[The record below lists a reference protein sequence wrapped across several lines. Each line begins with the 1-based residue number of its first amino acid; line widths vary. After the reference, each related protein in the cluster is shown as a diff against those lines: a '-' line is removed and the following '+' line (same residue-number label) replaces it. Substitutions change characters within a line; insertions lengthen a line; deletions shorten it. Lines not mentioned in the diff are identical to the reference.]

1 MVLEHPFPQ
10 WLTITG
16 VRWPLLTPPPLRGAG
31 LQCKTLSARRGLRS
45 PSRGTS
51 ERIKRPRPPVRRHP
65 GAVSEPRILG
75 WAGEPAQAQQ
85 ETPQAGPAGLGEQCL
100 GRPAWRRARATGP
113 VHLVLDLGGARHRP
127 WARRCPARPLYGPG
141 RAKATA

>member
-16 VRWPLLTPPPLRGAG
+16 VRWPLLTCRVPACMQYSHRETAIYV
-31 LQCKTLSARRGLRS
+31 KYKKS
-45 PSRGTS
+45 SRGTS